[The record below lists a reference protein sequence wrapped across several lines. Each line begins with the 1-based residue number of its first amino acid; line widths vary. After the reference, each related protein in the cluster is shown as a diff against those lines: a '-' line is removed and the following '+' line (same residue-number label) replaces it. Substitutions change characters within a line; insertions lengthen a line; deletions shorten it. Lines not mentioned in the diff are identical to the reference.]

1 MAEKYSYEEISR
13 GKVETPE
20 SKQCSMGDTPLRIP
34 AIKPNS
40 KESFIDGPF
49 GGKVTINSR
58 TATSG
63 IWLLT

>member
-20 SKQCSMGDTPLRIP
+20 SKQCSMGDSPLRVP

-49 GGKVTINSR
+49 GGKKPE
-58 TATSG
+58 
-63 IWLLT
+63 